1 MPNAMVAVS
10 LMIDVA
16 ANCRKILDSIAEA
29 TAKSRRDAG
38 QVKLLAATK
47 SQSIELLRAAVDA
60 GITLIGENYVQEAA
74 SKKPLISEAIEW
86 HMIGH
91 LQRNKV
97 KAAVDLFDVFESLD
111 NLPLARELDKEGQK
125 QNKFVRVL
133 VEVNLGGEES
143 KTGVKESE
151 AAFLVQQLASLSHLR
166 VEGLMSVPP
175 YSEDPEEVRPYF
187 RKLRLLQEKLGE
199 IRSPRLELRELSMGM
214 SHDYGVAIEEGATI
228 VRIGTALFG
237 ARRD

>member
-1 MPNAMVAVS
+1 
-10 LMIDVA
+10 MIDVA
-16 ANCRKILDSIAEA
+16 ANYRKVLDSIADA

-47 SQSIELLRAAVDA
+47 SQSIELIRAAVDA
-60 GITLIGENYVQEAA
+60 GITLIGENYVREAA
-74 SKKPLISEAIEW
+74 GKKPRIDEAIEW

-125 QNKFVRVL
+125 RNKVIRVF

-143 KTGVKESE
+143 KTGVNESE
-151 AAFLVQQLASLSHLR
+151 AASLVQQVASLSHLR
-166 VEGLMSVPP
+166 VEGFMSVPP
-175 YSEDPEEVRPYF
+175 YREDPEEVRPYF

-214 SHDYGVAIEEGATI
+214 SHDYKVAIEEGASI

>member
-1 MPNAMVAVS
+1 
-10 LMIDVA
+10 MIDVA
-16 ANCRKILDSIAEA
+16 ANYRKVLDSIAEA
-29 TAKSRRDAG
+29 TAKSRRAAG

-47 SQSIELLRAAVDA
+47 SQSIELILAAVDA

-74 SKKPLISEAIEW
+74 GKKPLITAAIEW

-125 QNKFVRVL
+125 RNKVIRVF

-143 KTGVKESE
+143 KTGVNESE
-151 AAFLVQQLASLSHLR
+151 AASLVQQVASLSHLR
-166 VEGLMSVPP
+166 VEGFMSVPP
-175 YSEDPEEVRPYF
+175 YREDPEEVRPYF

-214 SHDYGVAIEEGATI
+214 SHDYKVAIEEGASI

>member
-1 MPNAMVAVS
+1 
-10 LMIDVA
+10 MIDVA
-16 ANCRKILDSIAEA
+16 ANYRKVLDCIDDA

-47 SQSIELLRAAVDA
+47 SQSIELIRAAVDA
-60 GITLIGENYVQEAA
+60 GITLIGENYVREAA
-74 SKKPLISEAIEW
+74 GKKPRIGAAIEW

-125 QNKFVRVL
+125 RNKIIRVF

-143 KTGVKESE
+143 KTGVNDSE
-151 AAFLVQQLASLSHLR
+151 APSFVQQVASLSHLR

-175 YSEDPEEVRPYF
+175 YREDPEEVRPYF
-187 RKLRLLQEKLGE
+187 RKLRLLREKLGD
-199 IRSPRLELRELSMGM
+199 IHAPRLELRELSMGM
-214 SHDYGVAIEEGATI
+214 SHDYKVAIEEGASI